1 MGRAGYRR
9 NSRATGE
16 AKERASGGVGR
27 TQRVR
32 RIRAPFARVWGR
44 AGGMGRV
51 VAVTFRGRQRQ
62 IEMEEGAE
70 SFPGGWRRPRKE
82 GEVAM
87 TFSVG

>member
-9 NSRATGE
+9 NFRGTGE
-16 AKERASGGVGR
+16 AKERVSGEVGR

-32 RIRAPFARVWGR
+32 RIRAPFAQVWGR

-51 VAVTFRGRQRQ
+51 VAVTFPGRQRQ
-62 IEMEEGAE
+62 IEVEEGVEA
-70 SFPGGWRRPRKE
+70 FPGGWRRLRKE